1 MYKIVSTVL
10 MAFILLSVVAK
21 EGKNKP
27 KNSVHKIIFQ
37 LTTNDTMAHKALM
50 KQLNNITTVAPT
62 SQIEIV
68 CHGPGL
74 EMLITEKSI
83 VHQKIKQLSAIGVSF
98 IACEFSMKERNVP
111 QDKIIPE
118 AGYVKAGIIEIVSKQ
133 EQGWS
138 YIKSGF

>member
-1 MYKIVSTVL
+1 MYKIVTAVL
-10 MAFILLSVVAK
+10 MAFMLLSVSAK
-21 EGKNKP
+21 EGKNKS

-62 SQIEIV
+62 TKIEIV

-118 AGYVKAGIIEIVSKQ
+118 AGYVKAGIIEIVTKQ

>member
-1 MYKIVSTVL
+1 MYKILSAVWMVL
-10 MAFILLSVVAK
+10 VILSASAK
-21 EGKNKP
+21 EAKSKSKSN
-27 KNSVHKIIFQ
+27 VHKIVFQ
-37 LTTNDTMAHKALM
+37 LTTNDTLAHKALM
-50 KQLNNITTVAPT
+50 KQLSNITTVAPT
-62 SQIEIV
+62 TKIEIV

-74 EMLITEKSI
+74 EMLVTDKSI

-98 IACEFSMKERNVP
+98 IACEFSMKERNVA